1 MFQYFMSFPQGRK
14 AKFAARDPSKEG
26 KRWKKKPTRTHDQK
40 RLRILKYLNN
50 AASSTKKEINEK
62 CFASD
67 KDAPLLDNL
76 EKIGWLEWKNYERKY
91 YITDKG
97 KEIISLFEQIK
108 NEIDSENEPL
118 FDFFKNYNKFEDD
131 ENS

>member
-1 MFQYFMSFPQGRK
+1 MSFPQGRK

-26 KRWKKKPTRTHDQK
+26 KRWKKKPTRTHGQK

-67 KDAPLLDNL
+67 KDA
-76 EKIGWLEWKNYERKY
+76 
-91 YITDKG
+91 
-97 KEIISLFEQIK
+97 LF
-108 NEIDSENEPL
+108 L
-118 FDFFKNYNKFEDD
+118 G
-131 ENS
+131 

>member
-1 MFQYFMSFPQGRK
+1 MSFPQGRK

-62 CFASD
+62 YRHGKCDFNILCA
-67 KDAPLLDNL
+67 L
-76 EKIGWLEWKNYERKY
+76 EYIIIKI
-91 YITDKG
+91 
-97 KEIISLFEQIK
+97 
-108 NEIDSENEPL
+108 
-118 FDFFKNYNKFEDD
+118 
-131 ENS
+131 